1 MTQHRPSLCRYLGSE
16 VLVLVYML
24 RAAGLAWHC
33 LVAWTMGPEYELTT
47 TGESVLPAARKY
59 VSRNARDFCL
69 MLY

>member
-1 MTQHRPSLCRYLGSE
+1 
-16 VLVLVYML
+16 ML

-47 TGESVLPAARKY
+47 TGEIVLPAARKY